1 MATRILYGRQNNL
14 ELWGFPAGETM
25 AVAETL
31 IILLLASIPIGVVGS
46 LLGIGGGVFLIPIMT
61 LGLGIDIKV
70 AAATSLVTIIVTSS
84 ASAPRYLREGI
95 VNISLGMFLEVF
107 TVTGAIIGAVLVWY
121 LSTSIVEAIFAIVL
135 IYVAVYMTVVM
146 EGGKEPHAVVSP
158 VQPGSRFSGRF
169 RDESTG
175 EMTQYGVRSLPRG
188 AAAGFIAGNLSGLI
202 GVGGGVVKVPAM
214 HVWMGVPMKAAAA
227 TSNFMIG
234 VTAVASALVY
244 LANGLVAPLIT
255 AAAAVGIFI
264 GAFVGSRSLRRITG
278 RGLRLMFSAVI
289 VVISVI
295 MFLRAGGML

>member
-1 MATRILYGRQNNL
+1 
-14 ELWGFPAGETM
+14 M

-84 ASAPRYLREGI
+84 TSAPKYLREGM
-95 VNISLGMFLEVF
+95 VNVSLGMFLEVF

-121 LSTSIVEAIFAIVL
+121 LSPSLVEAIFAIVL

-146 EGGKEPHAVVSP
+146 EGRTESHAP
-158 VQPGSRFSGRF
+158 VGPGQPASRFSGRL

-175 EMTQYGVRSLPRG
+175 EMKAYGVKNLPKG
-188 AAAGFIAGNLSGLI
+188 AVAGFIAGNLSGLI

-214 HVWMGVPMKAAAA
+214 HIWMGVPMKAAVA

-244 LANGLVAPLIT
+244 LANGYVAPLIT

-264 GAFVGSRSLRRITG
+264 GATVGSRSMRKITG
-278 RGLRLMFSAVI
+278 RGLRLIFS
-289 VVISVI
+289 VVILIISMI
-295 MFLRAGGML
+295 MFLRAGGLL